1 VTVAF
6 AQRTAEALLL
16 QLSIA
21 AVHRDAARLTAPWA
35 LFCRAVAMGLRPSG
49 AGGAPPPAGRD
60 GGDDDNGRDEADTEG
75 LGGGAA
81 PAAGASGA
89 AAASVTSP
97 QQYVVWCRERAARRA
112 QRLPGGGTAR
122 LRVKVVAVRCAAA
135 ALAALAARAATTAA
149 TAAASPGAP
158 IDPPPDLAQARAA
171 SERALT
177 SPPPPTTDA
186 ALAALPCYMALFVY
200 DWVTTACACA
210 TFTTDDHLVPG
221 LQEAA
226 LALLKEVPPSLP
238 LPLFLPPRSLSQR
251 TLPLPHRDGG
261 TSLPLIASLSPP
273 PRSLSQHTL
282 PLPRYLPPFPSPLT
296 RDNSSCPPL

>member
-35 LFCRAVAMGLRPSG
+35 LFCRAAAMGLRPSG

-60 GGDDDNGRDEADTEG
+60 GGDDDHGRDEADTEG
-75 LGGGAA
+75 LGAGAA
-81 PAAGASGA
+81 PAAGA

-135 ALAALAARAATTAA
+135 AVAALAARAATA
-149 TAAASPGAP
+149 TATATATASPGASIS
-158 IDPPPDLAQARAA
+158 IDPHTDLAQARAA
-171 SERALT
+171 TQRALT
-177 SPPPPTTDA
+177 TPLPPATDA

-226 LALLKEVPPSLP
+226 LALLKEVPLVPLP
-238 LPLFLPPRSLSQR
+238 LPPFLPRL
-251 TLPLPHRDGG
+251 
-261 TSLPLIASLSPP
+261 A
-273 PRSLSQHTL
+273 
-282 PLPRYLPPFPSPLT
+282 PSPIT
-296 RDNSSCPPL
+296 CT